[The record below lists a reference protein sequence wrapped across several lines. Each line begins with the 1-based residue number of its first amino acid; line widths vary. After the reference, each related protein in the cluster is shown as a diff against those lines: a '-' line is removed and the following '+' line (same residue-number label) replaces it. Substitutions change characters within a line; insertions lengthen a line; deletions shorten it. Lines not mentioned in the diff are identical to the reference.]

1 MDRSSLLPEI
11 FYDESLEST
20 DLELFQNKYLRAI
33 LKYQH
38 DYLGALVKNTCLQMN
53 PDFTNLNE
61 RARNQFTKQVIQN
74 NQALRN
80 QCIGLIVGFLEPE
93 QFSWYLN
100 NKTNCNKRIL
110 QLVEKRV
117 LGK

>member
-1 MDRSSLLPEI
+1 MKRSELLPEI
-11 FYDESLEST
+11 FFDESLDST
-20 DLELFQNKYLRAI
+20 EMELFQNQYLRSI

-38 DYLGALVKNTCLQMN
+38 DYLVALVQNTCLQMN
-53 PDFTNLNE
+53 PDFSNLNE

-80 QCIGLIVGFLEPE
+80 QCVGLIIGFLELEP
-93 QFSWYLN
+93 FSWYLK

-110 QLVEKRV
+110 QMVEKRV
-117 LGK
+117 LES

>member
-1 MDRSSLLPEI
+1 MNRSELLPEI
-11 FYDESLEST
+11 FFDETLDST
-20 DLELFQNKYLRAI
+20 ELELFQNKYLRSI

-38 DYLGALVKNTCLQMN
+38 DYLLALLQDSCKQMN
-53 PDFTNLNE
+53 PAFQHLTE
-61 RARNQFTKQVIQN
+61 RERNRFARQVIQN

-100 NKTNCNKRIL
+100 HKTDCNKRIL
-110 QLVEKRV
+110 QMAEKRV
-117 LGK
+117 LGD